1 MRCLK
6 CKKEIEDNL
15 LRCSYCNTKV
25 QAVCP
30 VCGNI
35 NPITTEYCARCGLQL
50 LKYCP
55 ECHCVNFPDASNC
68 RKCGAAFE
76 KDEESISITDL
87 ETQPP
92 QEETKVTQE
101 KTETQIPAETE
112 TNSEQAETFSDEDFA
127 MEEVED
133 NELIDFSDGEN
144 IDEAHNDADLLSLA
158 DNQETASHR
167 S

>member
-76 KDEESISITDL
+76 KNEESISITDL

-92 QEETKVTQE
+92 QEET
-101 KTETQIPAETE
+101 
-112 TNSEQAETFSDEDFA
+112 
-127 MEEVED
+127 
-133 NELIDFSDGEN
+133 
-144 IDEAHNDADLLSLA
+144 
-158 DNQETASHR
+158 
-167 S
+167 